1 MKGFWDYV
9 NQDKSTDDTSLNRM
23 RLSGLFFPPSK
34 KKKVAQ
40 FKQSAHL
47 RQPVLQLW
55 KICSN
60 VPIAICFSQI
70 FSPQKELLH
79 GTILHF

>member
-23 RLSGLFFPPSK
+23 RLSGLFSPPSK

-40 FKQSAHL
+40 FKQSAH
-47 RQPVLQLW
+47 
-55 KICSN
+55 
-60 VPIAICFSQI
+60 
-70 FSPQKELLH
+70 
-79 GTILHF
+79 